1 MTTIKAVRIHA
12 YGGPEQL
19 VYEDAPK
26 PEPAADELLVRVHA
40 ASINPVDW
48 KVRQGYLKD
57 FIPYQL
63 PMIPGWDVS
72 GVVEAV
78 GSAVTDFN
86 VGDEI
91 YSRPDITRDG
101 SYAEYMVLRAS
112 EAAHKPTSVDH
123 AHAAAVPLAG
133 ITSWHALFEA
143 GKLEAGQRVLIHAAA
158 GGVGTLAV
166 QLAKWKGAHVV
177 GTASAR
183 NREFLQQLGVDEVID
198 YTSTKFE
205 AVVRDIDVVF
215 DTIGD
220 DTQERSWQVLK
231 PGGILVSIISP
242 PSQETAD
249 QHGVRQAYVFIEPN
263 AAWLT
268 EIAGLIDAGKV
279 KPIVETVLPLSEARQ
294 AHELSQSGHTRGK
307 IVLQVVE

>member
-1 MTTIKAVRIHA
+1 METIKAVRIHA

-19 VYEDAPK
+19 VYADAPK

-78 GSAVTDFN
+78 GSAVTDFK

-91 YSRPDITRDG
+91 YSRPDLARDG

-112 EAAHKPTSVDH
+112 EAAYKPQSIDH
-123 AHAAAVPLAG
+123 LHAAAVPLTGLTA
-133 ITSWHALFEA
+133 WHSLFEA
-143 GKLEAGQRVLIHAAA
+143 GKLEAGQKVLIHAAA

-166 QLAKWKGAHVV
+166 QLAKWKGAHVI

-183 NREFLQQLGVDEVID
+183 NRDFLQQLGVDEFID

-205 AVVRDIDVVF
+205 DVARDVDLVF

-231 PGGILVSIISP
+231 PGGILVSVISP

-249 QHGVRQAYVFIEPN
+249 KHGVRQAYVFIQPN

-268 EIAGLIDAGKV
+268 EIAGLIDAGAI
-279 KPIVETVLPLSEARQ
+279 KPIVETVLPLSEARK
-294 AHELSQSGHTRGK
+294 AHELSASGHTRGK

>member
-1 MTTIKAVRIHA
+1 METVKAVRIHA
-12 YGGPEQL
+12 YGGPERL

-78 GSAVTDFN
+78 GSAVTSFK

-91 YSRPDITRDG
+91 YSRPDLARNG

-112 EAAHKPTSVDH
+112 EAAHKPKSLDH
-123 AHAAAVPLAG
+123 PHAAAVPLAG
-133 ITSWHALFEA
+133 LTAWHSLFEA
-143 GKLEAGQRVLIHAAA
+143 GKLEAGQKVLIHAAA

-166 QLAKWKGAHVV
+166 QLAKWKGAHVI

-183 NREFLQQLGVDEVID
+183 NREFLQQLGVDEFID
-198 YTSTKFE
+198 YTSTQFE
-205 AVVRDIDVVF
+205 NVVRDVDVVF

-231 PGGILVSIISP
+231 PGGILVSVISP

-249 QHGVRQAYVFIEPN
+249 KHGVRQAYVFIQPN

-268 EIAGLIDAGKV
+268 EIAGLIDAGEV
-279 KPIVETVLPLSEARQ
+279 KPIVETVLPLSEARK
-294 AHELSQSGHTRGK
+294 AHELSASGHTRGK